1 MLVADPSDLTSLNS
15 RAYFLLVERRGP
27 SEPNCVP
34 LSIRNGLTSFSH
46 ANGSLTNAGST
57 GRHWPAPVPTGNRY
71 APKRPSSVRAAI
83 IAAAAAPPTAI
94 PRVFA
99 LPSGIAA
106 SDAAYCA
113 SSVGFCAGTRL
124 SSTL

>member
-1 MLVADPSDLTSLNS
+1 MP
-15 RAYFLLVERRGP
+15 LL
-27 SEPNCVP
+27 
-34 LSIRNGLTSFSH
+34 IRKGFTSFSH
-46 ANGSLTNAGST
+46 ANGSFTKAGRT

-83 IAAAAAPPTAI
+83 MAAAAAPPTAI

-99 LPSGIAA
+99 VPSGTDA

-113 SSVGFCAGTRL
+113 SSVAFCAGTRL
-124 SSTL
+124 SSTWYAAVAAAASFESNGVATRDVSR